1 MARKSKKKQE
11 TVLENVIE
19 KYLKDELQKAGGIC
33 WKWNSSS
40 LIGVPDRICMLNSNV
55 VFVELKRPGGKPR
68 DSQIDVHKRMALRG
82 IGTLVIDTK
91 EGVDILVKEM
101 KKNKGNGGW

>member
-1 MARKSKKKQE
+1 MARKPKEKK
-11 TVLENVIE
+11 VLESTIE
-19 KYLKDELQKAGGIC
+19 KYLKDELQKAGGVC

-40 LIGVPDRICMLNSNV
+40 LNGVPDRICMLNSNV

-68 DSQIDVHKRMALRG
+68 DDQKDVHKRMALRG
-82 IGTLVIDTK
+82 IGVLVVDTK

-101 KKNKGNGGW
+101 KKNKGSGGW